1 MRDWFTQLAQR
12 EQLVLGVGA
21 LLAIVIVTWTFVWSP
36 LRDGTAELE
45 ARVDE
50 RAREVID
57 LKRAAALESA
67 PATGTAS
74 IDSTNILFLI
84 DETARQLGLES
95 AFTRSSPDGPNSIT
109 VSFTGARFDLLL
121 GWLID
126 LEQVHGV
133 AVVRASFTHSG
144 SDGFVNGQVR
154 LDRS

>member
-1 MRDWFTQLAQR
+1 MTEWFRQLAPR
-12 EQLVLGVGA
+12 ERLVLGVGA
-21 LLAIVIVTWTFVWSP
+21 LLAVAIVAWTFIWTP

-50 RAREVID
+50 RAREVVD
-57 LKRAAALESA
+57 LRRAANLRST
-67 PATGTAS
+67 PPTGIAA

-84 DETARQLGLES
+84 DETARQLGLE
-95 AFTRSSPDGPNSIT
+95 FTRSSPDGPNAIT
-109 VSFTGARFDLLL
+109 VSFSRVRFDLLL

-133 AVVRASFTHSG
+133 AVERASFTHSG